1 MIPVVVAM
9 LAAALTGMLLAFRNT
24 KSFAIFLLAVGILRF
39 DTEMGKTIGGNSNLS
54 SLWLLW
60 LIVLCLF
67 ALVRERVFR
76 HRPTAPEVFYGI
88 FLLWCGIEACLSDN
102 IAFAARMY
110 LKLLYPL
117 LVMLVIRLVVDGEQI
132 ASTLLRKSLLAG
144 VISCTLIGSLTA
156 RIAPFVT
163 STLMP
168 FLWFGAAT
176 ADCAALMT
184 MIALSVWRLHGKW
197 YYLAFALLLGT
208 TSLFGTIRTGV
219 AATAIGISVFAILEL
234 GKKSLPV
241 VLFIYVGSALA
252 FVALP
257 EMRDKTFFDSSRAHF
272 TDTLDP
278 TSVDYDN
285 IDSSGRFTL
294 WQTVLD
300 RFFWENPVMGSGL
313 GATQAWFYGGGYHDV
328 ITVEHSEYVRLLS
341 DTGVV
346 GLGLYLLMIG
356 SCMVAL
362 WRTYRSTSHPVVRYL
377 SIAAFSMF
385 PAYMF
390 CMGFDNVLNYVLP
403 AGQYPFAFTGAAI
416 GLSQTL
422 RKQRRESASRDHP
435 ETGAPLSEPQ
445 LAGASFRSVH
455 P

>member
-1 MIPVVVAM
+1 MIPVITTM
-9 LAAALTGMLLAFRNT
+9 LTAALIGMVLAFRNT
-24 KSFAIFLLAVGILRF
+24 KSFAVFLLAVGIFRF
-39 DTEMGKTIGGNSNLS
+39 EVDVGKTVGGNSNLS

-76 HRPTAPEVFYGI
+76 QRLTAPEVFYGV

-117 LVMLVIRLVVDGEQI
+117 LVMLVVRLVVDCERI

-144 VISCTLIGSLTA
+144 VINCALIGSLTA
-156 RIAPFVT
+156 RIAPFVVWPLT
-163 STLMP
+163 S
-168 FLWFGAAT
+168 FLWLGAAS

-184 MIALSVWRLHGKW
+184 GLALSVWRLHGKW

-208 TSLFGTIRTGV
+208 TSLFGAIRTGV
-219 AATAIGISVFAILEL
+219 GATAIGISVFAILEL
-234 GKKSLPV
+234 GKKSLPLIV
-241 VLFIYVGSALA
+241 VMYIGSALA

-257 EMRDKTFFDSSRAHF
+257 EMRDKMFVDSTRAHF

-278 TSVDYDN
+278 TTVDYEN
-285 IDSSGRFTL
+285 IESSGRFKL

-300 RFFWENPVMGSGL
+300 RFFWDNPTMGSGL
-313 GATQAWFYGGGYHDV
+313 GATQAWFYGGGYHDLMA
-328 ITVEHSEYVRLLS
+328 EHSEFVRLLS

-356 SCMVAL
+356 SCMLAL
-362 WRTYRSTSHPVVRYL
+362 WRVHRSTSHPLLRYL

-385 PAYMF
+385 PAYLF
-390 CMGFDNVLNYVLP
+390 CMAFDNVLNYALP

-416 GLSQTL
+416 GLNRVL
-422 RKQRRESASRDHP
+422 RKQHREPASRDCP
-435 ETGAPLSEPQ
+435 EHDDSVSEPQ
-445 LAGASFRSVH
+445 VAAASFRSFH